1 MNLRADNRW
10 QIWIDRGGTFTDV
23 VARSPD
29 GEVVTTKYLSE
40 DPARP
45 GDAAVGAIRDLTG
58 AGDGALPPLAIRMG
72 STVATNALLER
83 KGEPTLLA
91 ITRGFGDA
99 LTIGYQDRPELF
111 ARKLDRTQPPH
122 AMVAEII
129 ERVGPEG
136 DVLTPLDEAA
146 ARASLQAAR
155 DQGLTSIAI
164 VLMHGYRY
172 PAHERRL
179 ATIAAELGF
188 AQISASHDVSAL
200 IKLIG
205 RGDTTLADAYLS
217 PVLHHY
223 VRQFIGQ
230 LGAGSE
236 GGVDPQF
243 MKSSGGLAA
252 AAAFHGRDAI
262 LSGPAGGIVGMVGSA
277 APLGKTRLIGF
288 DMGGTSTD
296 VSHYAGR
303 LERDNETIVAGT
315 RIRAP
320 MLRIHTVA
328 AGGGSICRWDG
339 ARLSVGPE
347 SAGANPGPAAYGR
360 GGPLTVTDCNVLLG
374 KIQPDH
380 FPKLFGPAGDQ
391 PLDREIVVQ
400 KFAAMAA
407 EVGNITPEGLAE
419 GLLAIAVQQMANAI
433 KRITIARGHDVSQ
446 GYSLV
451 GFGGAAGQHVCLVA
465 DALGVDE
472 ILLHPLA
479 GVLSAYG
486 MGLARPSAIR
496 ERTLALTLDDNCAA
510 ALAAVEAELSAQARA
525 DLSATAQTS
534 RETLLFVRLA
544 DGDNA
549 IELPFAPAAEIAAAF
564 AAAFRQRFGY
574 APHDNLV
581 VDRIRVE
588 LTEAG
593 DAQAALPPPASGA
606 ETTPETVTAWLAG
619 AAHDVPLHQRI
630 NLAPGRRVASPAII
644 IDALS
649 TTVIEPGWTATVE
662 QEGTLRV
669 TRSLRASRKADV
681 PPKGF
686 AQRHKDTNTEQGAD
700 RRYRKADMD
709 LAPEAKTGKA
719 RHAPSFF
726 VSLCLRAKS
735 FLGLTPKD
743 DPPFERITEPDPI
756 RLEIFNSL
764 FMAIAE
770 EMGGALQH
778 SASSINIRERLDF
791 SCAIFDGEGR
801 LVANAPHMPVHL
813 GSMGE
818 SVRTILRQRGPGAD
832 GQPRDG
838 RGLRPGDAYALNA
851 PYDGGTH
858 LPDITVIMP
867 VFVAGQDTPA
877 FFVAARGHHA
887 DLGGIAPG
895 SMPPNS
901 RSIDDEGIIF
911 DNMLLVDDGHF
922 RDAAVAAHLADSP
935 FPARNPALNIADL
948 KAQVAACQRGAS
960 ALADLSAAHGVQ
972 TVAAY
977 MAHGQAQAEAAVRQL
992 LARLDDGQFRY
1003 AMDNGAE
1010 VVVAVT
1016 VDRDARH
1023 VTIDFTGSSATLPDN
1038 FNAPLP
1044 VVRAAVLYVLRT
1056 MLDDP
1061 IPMNEG
1067 CLAPVTLIVPENSML
1082 SPRYPAAVV
1091 AGNVETSQ
1099 VITDALFAAF
1109 GAMAP
1114 AQGTMNN
1121 FTFGNETHQYYE
1133 TIAGGSGA
1141 GPGFDGTSVIQTHMT
1156 NSRMTDPEVMEMR
1169 FPVIVEEFSIR
1180 QGSGG
1185 EGQWRGGDGA
1195 TRRIR
1200 FREPMAANILANRR
1214 AIPPRGLAGGSDA
1227 APGRNWVER
1236 GDGTVEMLG
1245 ATGSADLAAG
1255 DAFVIETPG
1264 GGGYGEPGD
1273 ERG

>member
-1 MNLRADNRW
+1 MTSTPDDRW

-29 GEVVTTKYLSE
+29 GTVVTTKYLSE

-58 AGDGALPPLAIRMG
+58 AGSGELPPLAIRMG

-91 ITRGFGDA
+91 ITAGFGDA

-111 ARKLDRTQPPH
+111 ARRLDRTPPPH
-122 AMVAEII
+122 AMVTEMI
-129 ERVGPEG
+129 ERVGPDG
-136 DVLTPLDEAA
+136 TILTPLDQAA

-155 DQGLTSIAI
+155 DKGLTSIAI

-172 PAHERRL
+172 PAHEQRL
-179 ATIAAELGF
+179 AEIAAELGF
-188 AQISASHDVSAL
+188 RQISTSHDVSAL
-200 IKLIG
+200 IKLVG

-217 PVLHHY
+217 PVLRHY
-223 VRQFIGQ
+223 VDQFVAQ
-230 LGAGSE
+230 LGD
-236 GGVDPQF
+236 GVDPQF
-243 MKSSGGLAA
+243 MKSSGGLASA
-252 AAAFHGRDAI
+252 SAFHGRDAI

-303 LERDNETIVAGT
+303 FERDNETIVAGT

-339 ARLSVGPE
+339 ARLLVGPE

-380 FPKLFGPAGDQ
+380 FPKLFGPNGDQ
-391 PLDREIVVQ
+391 PLDRDIVVE

-407 EVGNITPEGLAE
+407 EVGGITPEALAE

-433 KRITIARGHDVSQ
+433 KRITIARGHDLTQ

-496 ERTLALTLDDNCAA
+496 ERTLGLKLDGDCAA
-510 ALAAVEAELSAQARA
+510 TLADVETLLSQQARA
-525 DLSATAQTS
+525 DLAPDADTT

-544 DGDNA
+544 DSDNA
-549 IELPFAPAAEIAAAF
+549 IELPLAPPAEVAEAF

-574 APHDNLV
+574 APHANLV

-593 DAQAALPPPASGA
+593 DAPAILPAPAAST
-606 ETTPETVTAWLAG
+606 ETAPETVAAWLAS
-619 AAHDVPLHQRI
+619 AVHTVPLHQRSA
-630 NLAPGRRVASPAII
+630 LAPGRTVAGPAII

-649 TTVIEPGWTATVE
+649 TTIVEPGWRAEV
-662 QEGTLRV
+662 QSEGTLLLA
-669 TRSLRASRKADV
+669 RSHAADTH
-681 PPKGF
+681 
-686 AQRHKDTNTEQGAD
+686 AAATD
-700 RRYRKADMD
+700 D
-709 LAPEAKTGKA
+709 LTQ
-719 RHAPSFF
+719 
-726 VSLCLRAKS
+726 
-735 FLGLTPKD
+735 
-743 DPPFERITEPDPI
+743 PDPI

-818 SVRTILRQRGPGAD
+818 SVRTILRQRTND
-832 GQPRDG
+832 D
-838 RGLRPGDAYALNA
+838 RGIRRGDAYALNA

-867 VFVAGQDTPA
+867 VFVEGEQPS

-895 SMPPNS
+895 SMPPDS
-901 RSIDDEGIIF
+901 KSIADEGILF
-911 DNMLLVDDGHF
+911 DNMLIVDDGHF
-922 RDAAVAAHLADSP
+922 RDAAVATHLVDSP
-935 FPARNPALNIADL
+935 WPARNPALNIADL

-960 ALADLSAAHGVQ
+960 ALVDLSAAHGVQ

-977 MAHGQAQAEAAVRQL
+977 MAHGQRQAEAAVRQL
-992 LARLDDGQFRY
+992 IARLDDGKFRY

-1010 VVVAVT
+1010 VAVAVK
-1016 VDRDARH
+1016 VDRAARH

-1067 CLAPVTLIVPENSML
+1067 CLAPVTLIVPGDSML

-1109 GAMAP
+1109 NAMAP

-1121 FTFGNETHQYYE
+1121 FTFGNEAYQYYE

-1156 NSRMTDPEVMEMR
+1156 NSRMTDPEVMETR

-1180 QGSGG
+1180 HGSGG
-1185 EGQWRGGDGA
+1185 AGRWRGGDGA

-1214 AIPPRGLAGGSDA
+1214 KIAPAGLAGGADA
-1227 APGRNWVER
+1227 APGRNRIER
-1236 GDGTVEMLG
+1236 ADGSTERLA
-1245 ATGSADLAAG
+1245 ATGSANLEAG
-1255 DAFVIETPG
+1255 DVFVIETPG
-1264 GGGYGEPGD
+1264 GGGYGKAEGS
-1273 ERG
+1273 

>member
-1 MNLRADNRW
+1 MSRQTDECW
-10 QIWIDRGGTFTDV
+10 HIWIDRGGTFTDV
-23 VARSPD
+23 VARAPD
-29 GEVVTTKYLSE
+29 GAVVTSKYLSE
-40 DPARP
+40 DPARA
-45 GDAAVGAIRDLTG
+45 GDAAVNAIRDLTG
-58 AGDGALPPLAIRMG
+58 AGQGALPPLAIRMG

-111 ARKLDRTQPPH
+111 ARKLDRIAPPH
-122 AMVAEII
+122 AAVAEIT
-129 ERVGPEG
+129 ERVSPDG
-136 DVLTPLDEAA
+136 DLLTPLDETA
-146 ARASLQAAR
+146 ARADLQAAR
-155 DQGLTSIAI
+155 DRGLTSIAI

-172 PAHERRL
+172 PAHEQRL
-179 ATIAAELGF
+179 AEIAREVGF
-188 AQISASHDVSAL
+188 TQISTSHDVSAL

-223 VRQFIGQ
+223 VRQFVAQ
-230 LGAGSE
+230 LGESIE
-236 GGVDPQF
+236 PQF

-252 AAAFHGRDAI
+252 ASAFHGRDAI

-339 ARLSVGPE
+339 ARLLVGPE

-360 GGPLTVTDCNVLLG
+360 GGPLTVTDCNILLG
-374 KIQPDH
+374 KIQPEH
-380 FPKLFGPAGDQ
+380 FPKLFGPNGDQ
-391 PLDREIVVQ
+391 PLDRDVVAE
-400 KFAAMAA
+400 KFTAMAK
-407 EVGNITPEGLAE
+407 EVGLTPEALAE

-433 KRITIARGHDVSQ
+433 KRITIARGHDVTQ
-446 GYSLV
+446 DYSLV

-496 ERTLALTLDDNCAA
+496 ERTLALTLDAHCTTT
-510 ALAAVEAELSAQARA
+510 LAQVQAELSNQARA
-525 DLSATAQTS
+525 DLAPGADTT

-544 DGDNA
+544 DSDNA
-549 IELPFAPAAEIAAAF
+549 IELPLASPAEVAEAF

-574 APHDNLV
+574 APHANLV

-593 DAQAALPPPASGA
+593 DAPVALPPPAATA
-606 ETTPETVTAWLAG
+606 EAEPETVAAWLAG
-619 AAHDVPLHQRI
+619 TAHDVPLHQRSA
-630 NLAPGRRVASPAII
+630 LAPGRTVAGPAII

-649 TTVIEPGWTATVE
+649 TTIVEPGWRATVE
-662 QEGTLRV
+662 QEGTLKLSKIALSPSGERV
-669 TRSLRASRKADV
+669 GRGGSHHRPLAAATSS
-681 PPKGF
+681 GF
-686 AQRHKDTNTEQGAD
+686 AEPSLAAAPLQG
-700 RRYRKADMD
+700 RGSKQ
-709 LAPEAKTGKA
+709 
-719 RHAPSFF
+719 
-726 VSLCLRAKS
+726 
-735 FLGLTPKD
+735 
-743 DPPFERITEPDPI
+743 PDPI

-791 SCAIFDGEGR
+791 SCAIFDGTGR

-818 SVRTILRQRGPGAD
+818 SVRTILRQR
-832 GQPRDG
+832 RTDG
-838 RGLRPGDAYALNA
+838 RGIRRGDAYALNA

-867 VFVAGQDTPA
+867 VFVEGDEPS

-895 SMPPNS
+895 SMPPDS
-901 RSIDDEGIIF
+901 TSIEDEGILF
-911 DNMLLVDDGHF
+911 DNILIVDDGNF
-922 RDAAVAAHLADSP
+922 LDTAVHAHLVDSAW
-935 FPARNPALNIADL
+935 PARNPALNIADL
-948 KAQVAACQRGAS
+948 KAQVAACHRGAG

-992 LARLDDGQFRY
+992 IARLDDGAFRY

-1016 VDRDARH
+1016 VDREARH

-1038 FNAPLP
+1038 FNAPTP

-1067 CLAPVTLIVPENSML
+1067 CLAPVTLIVPPDSML
-1082 SPRYPAAVV
+1082 SPAYPAAVV

-1121 FTFGNETHQYYE
+1121 FTFGNDAYQYYE

-1141 GPGFDGTSVIQTHMT
+1141 GPGFNGASVIQTHMT
-1156 NSRMTDPEVMEMR
+1156 NSRITDPEVMETR

-1180 QGSGG
+1180 KGSGG
-1185 EGQWRGGDGA
+1185 AGQWQGGDGA

-1214 AIPPRGLAGGSDA
+1214 QIAPSGLGGGGDA

-1236 GDGTVEMLG
+1236 ADGTVEMLA
-1245 ATGSADLAAG
+1245 ATGSADLQAG

-1264 GGGYGEPGD
+1264 GGGYGLAGEDDG
-1273 ERG
+1273 

>member
-1 MNLRADNRW
+1 MALPPPTDDRW

-23 VARSPD
+23 VAQSPD
-29 GEVVTTKYLSE
+29 GAVVTTKYLSE

-45 GDAAVGAIRDLTG
+45 GDAAVNAIRDLTG
-58 AGDGALPPLAIRMG
+58 AGDGALPPLSIRMG

-99 LTIGYQDRPELF
+99 LTIGYQDRPDLF
-111 ARKLDRTQPPH
+111 ARRLDRTAPPH
-122 AMVAEII
+122 AAVAEIF
-129 ERVGPEG
+129 ERVGPDG
-136 DVLTPLDEAA
+136 DVLTPLDEDA
-146 ARASLQAAR
+146 ARAALQAAR
-155 DQGLTSIAI
+155 RNGLTSIAI

-172 PAHERRL
+172 PAHEARL
-179 ATIAAELGF
+179 ATIAREAGF
-188 AQISASHDVSAL
+188 TQISTSHDVSAL

-223 VRQFIGQ
+223 VRQFVAQ
-230 LGAGSE
+230 LGDGIE
-236 GGVDPQF
+236 PQF

-252 AAAFHGRDAI
+252 ANAFHGRDAI

-277 APLGKTRLIGF
+277 APLGKDRLIGF

-339 ARLSVGPE
+339 ARLLVGPE
-347 SAGANPGPAAYGR
+347 SAGANPGPAAYGH
-360 GGPLTVTDCNVLLG
+360 GGPLTVTDCNILLG

-380 FPKLFGPAGDQ
+380 FPKLFGPNGDQ
-391 PLDREIVVQ
+391 PLDRAIVVK
-400 KFAAMAA
+400 KFAEMAA
-407 EVGNITPEGLAE
+407 EVGNITPEALAE

-433 KRITIARGHDVSQ
+433 KRITIARGHDVTQ

-465 DALGVDE
+465 NALGVDE

-486 MGLARPSAIR
+486 MGLAKPSAIR
-496 ERTLALTLDDNCAA
+496 ERTLSLKLDADCAA
-510 ALAAVEAELSAQARA
+510 TLATVEAELSEQARGE
-525 DLSATAQTS
+525 LSADARTS

-544 DGDNA
+544 DSDNA
-549 IELPFAPAAEIAAAF
+549 IELPLAAPAEVAEAF
-564 AAAFRQRFGY
+564 ADAFRQRFGY
-574 APHDNLV
+574 APHANLV

-593 DAQAALPPPASGA
+593 DASATLPAPAPSA
-606 ETTPETVTAWLAG
+606 ETAPETMTAWLAG
-619 AAHDVPLHQRI
+619 AAHDVPLHQRSA
-630 NLAPGRRVASPAII
+630 LAPGRTLTGPAII

-649 TTVIEPGWTATVE
+649 TTIVEPGWNATVE
-662 QEGTLRV
+662 QEGTLKLSKSPSPSGEGLGWGHRDS
-669 TRSLRASRKADV
+669 TR
-681 PPKGF
+681 P
-686 AQRHKDTNTEQGAD
+686 
-700 RRYRKADMD
+700 
-709 LAPEAKTGKA
+709 LAPPAATKPA
-719 RHAPSFF
+719 SWQISLPSPEG
-726 VSLCLRAKS
+726 VGEPKS
-735 FLGLTPKD
+735 
-743 DPPFERITEPDPI
+743 PDPI

-791 SCAIFDGEGR
+791 SCALFDGTGR

-818 SVRTILRQRGPGAD
+818 SVRTILRQRGPGPD
-832 GQPRDG
+832 GAPRDG
-838 RGLRPGDAYALNA
+838 RGLRRGDAYALNA

-867 VFVAGQDTPA
+867 VFVEAADVPS

-895 SMPPNS
+895 SMPPDS
-901 RSIDDEGIIF
+901 RSIDDEGILF
-911 DNMLLVDDGHF
+911 DNMLIVDDGNF
-922 RDAAVAAHLADSP
+922 RDAAVAAHLLDSVW
-935 FPARNPALNIADL
+935 PARNPALNIADL

-960 ALADLSAAHGVQ
+960 ALADLSAAHGAA
-972 TVAAY
+972 TVATY
-977 MAHGQAQAEAAVRQL
+977 MAHGQRQAEAAVRQL
-992 LARLDDGQFRY
+992 IARLDDGAFRY

-1016 VDRDARH
+1016 IDREARH
-1023 VTIDFTGSSATLPDN
+1023 VTIDFTGSSSTLPDN
-1038 FNAPLP
+1038 FNAPTP

-1067 CLAPVTLIVPENSML
+1067 CLAPVTLIIPENSML
-1082 SPRYPAAVV
+1082 SPAYPAAVV

-1121 FTFGNETHQYYE
+1121 LTFGNDAYQYYE

-1156 NSRMTDPEVMEMR
+1156 NSRMTDPEVMEGR
-1169 FPVIVEEFSIR
+1169 FPVIVEQFAIR
-1180 QGSGG
+1180 RGSGG
-1185 EGQWRGGDGA
+1185 AGQWHGGDGA

-1200 FREPMAANILANRR
+1200 FRAPMSANILANRR
-1214 AIPPRGLAGGSDA
+1214 QVAPRGLAGGGDA

-1236 GDGTVEMLG
+1236 ADGSTETLG
-1245 ATGSADLAAG
+1245 ATGSADLLAG
-1255 DAFVIETPG
+1255 DIFVVETPG
-1264 GGGYGEPGD
+1264 GGGYGKVGES
-1273 ERG
+1273 

>member
-1 MNLRADNRW
+1 MALQTDDRW

-29 GEVVTTKYLSE
+29 GVVVTTKYLSE

-111 ARKLDRTQPPH
+111 ARRLDRIAPPH
-122 AMVAEII
+122 AAVAEIA
-129 ERVGPEG
+129 ERVGPDG
-136 DVLTPLDEAA
+136 DILTPLDEDA
-146 ARASLQAAR
+146 ARAALQSAR
-155 DQGLTSIAI
+155 DRGLTSIAI

-172 PAHERRL
+172 PAHEQRL
-179 ATIAAELGF
+179 AAIAAELGF
-188 AQISASHDVSAL
+188 TQISTSHDVSAL

-223 VRQFIGQ
+223 VRQFVAQ
-230 LGAGSE
+230 LGE
-236 GGVDPQF
+236 GVDPQF
-243 MKSSGGLAA
+243 MKSSGGLAS

-380 FPKLFGPAGDQ
+380 FPKLFGPRGDQ
-391 PLDREIVVQ
+391 PLDRDVVAQ

-407 EVGNITPEGLAE
+407 EVGNITPAALAE
-419 GLLAIAVQQMANAI
+419 GLLSIAVQQMANAI
-433 KRITIARGHDVSQ
+433 KRITIARGHDVSR

-496 ERTLALTLDDNCAA
+496 ERTLALKLDENCSAT
-510 ALAAVEAELSAQARA
+510 LAAVEAELSAQARA
-525 DLSATAQTS
+525 DLSPAADTS

-544 DGDNA
+544 DSDNA
-549 IELPFAPAAEIAAAF
+549 IELPLAPPADVATAF

-593 DAQAALPPPASGA
+593 EARATLPPPAPGA
-606 ETTPETVTAWLAG
+606 ETAPETVTAWLAG
-619 AAHDVPLHQRI
+619 AQHAVPLHQRP
-630 NLAPGRRVASPAII
+630 NLAPGRHIAGPAII
-644 IDALS
+644 VDALA

-662 QEGTLRV
+662 HEGTLRLTSV
-669 TRSLRASRKADV
+669 PRRKPGPSASESRASERLSPGNTYSAD
-681 PPKGF
+681 
-686 AQRHKDTNTEQGAD
+686 Q
-700 RRYRKADMD
+700 
-709 LAPEAKTGKA
+709 
-719 RHAPSFF
+719 
-726 VSLCLRAKS
+726 
-735 FLGLTPKD
+735 
-743 DPPFERITEPDPI
+743 PDPI

-791 SCAIFDGEGR
+791 SCAIFDGDGR

-818 SVRTILRQRGPGAD
+818 SVRTILRQRGSGAD
-832 GQPRDG
+832 GLPRDG
-838 RGLRPGDAYALNA
+838 RGLRRGDAYALNA

-867 VFVAGQDTPA
+867 VFVADQPAPA

-901 RSIDDEGIIF
+901 RSIEDEGIIF
-911 DNMLLVDDGHF
+911 DNILLVDDGHF
-922 RDAAVAAHLADSP
+922 RDAAIAAHLAGSP

-977 MAHGQAQAEAAVRQL
+977 MAHGQNQAEAAVRQL
-992 LARLDDGQFRY
+992 LARLDDGEFRY

-1016 VDRDARH
+1016 VDRTARH

-1067 CLAPVTLIVPENSML
+1067 CLAPVTLIVPANSML
-1082 SPRYPAAVV
+1082 SPSYPAAVV

-1121 FTFGNETHQYYE
+1121 FTFGNATHQYYE

-1141 GPGFDGTSVIQTHMT
+1141 GPGFHGTSVIQTHMT
-1156 NSRMTDPEVMEMR
+1156 NSRMTDPEVMEAR

-1180 QGSGG
+1180 KGSGG
-1185 EGQWRGGDGA
+1185 AGRWHGGDGA
-1195 TRRIR
+1195 TRRTR

-1214 AIPPRGLAGGSDA
+1214 AIPPRGLAGGEDA
-1227 APGRNWVER
+1227 APGCNWVER
-1236 GDGTVEMLG
+1236 RDGSVEMLG
-1245 ATGSADLAAG
+1245 ATGSADLEAG

-1264 GGGYGEPGD
+1264 GGGYGEAGED
-1273 ERG
+1273 E

>member
-1 MNLRADNRW
+1 MTQELMTQDRW
-10 QIWIDRGGTFTDV
+10 QFWIDRGGTFTDV
-23 VARSPD
+23 IARAPD
-29 GEVVTTKYLSE
+29 GRLVVKKLLSE
-40 DPARP
+40 NPTAYR
-45 GDAAVGAIRDLTG
+45 DAAVAGVREALGLKPDEPVPADKIGAVK
-58 AGDGALPPLAIRMG
+58 MG
-72 STVATNALLER
+72 TTVATNALLER

-91 ITRGFGDA
+91 ITKGFGDA
-99 LTIGYQDRPELF
+99 LTIGYQDRPDLF
-111 ARKLDRTQPPH
+111 ARKLVRIPPPH
-122 AMVAEII
+122 AEVAEIA
-129 ERVGPEG
+129 ERVGPDG
-136 DVLTPLDEAA
+136 AILTPLDEDA

-155 DQGLTSIAI
+155 DRGLASIAI

-179 ATIAAELGF
+179 TEIARETGF
-188 AQISASHDVSAL
+188 TQISTSHDVSAL
-200 IKLIG
+200 IKLVG

-217 PVLHHY
+217 PVLRHY
-223 VRQFIGQ
+223 VDQFCGA
-230 LGAGSE
+230 LGD
-236 GGVDPQF
+236 GVAPQF
-243 MKSSGGLAA
+243 MKSSGGLAN

-277 APLGKTRLIGF
+277 APLGKARLIGF

-303 LERDNETIVAGT
+303 LERDNESIVAGT

-339 ARLSVGPE
+339 ARLLVGPE

-360 GGPLTVTDCNVLLG
+360 GGPITVTDCNVLLG

-380 FPKLFGPAGDQ
+380 FPKLFGPDGDQ
-391 PLDREIVVQ
+391 PLDRQVVAQ
-400 KFAAMAA
+400 KFAAVAA
-407 EVGNITPEGLAE
+407 EVGLPPETLAE
-419 GLLAIAVQQMANAI
+419 GLLSIAVQQMANAI
-433 KRITIARGHDVSQ
+433 KRITIARGHDVTV
-446 GYSLV
+446 GYSLI

-496 ERTLALTLDDNCAA
+496 ERSLGLKLDDDCAA
-510 ALAAVEAELSAQARA
+510 ALAEVEAQLADQART
-525 DLSATAQTS
+525 DLAPEAQTTS
-534 RETLLFVRLA
+534 ETLLFVRLA
-544 DGDNA
+544 DSDNA
-549 IELPFAPAAEIAAAF
+549 IELPLAPPAEVATAF

-574 APHDNLV
+574 APHNQLV

-593 DAQAALPPPASGA
+593 ETRGPLPAPAATT
-606 ETTPETVTAWLAG
+606 ETAPDIVTAWLAG
-619 AAHDVPLHQRI
+619 GRHDVPLHQRAA
-630 NLAPGRRVASPAII
+630 LAPGRIVAGPAII
-644 IDALS
+644 VDALA
-649 TTVIEPGWTATVE
+649 TTVVEPGWRAEVLA
-662 QEGTLRV
+662 EGTLAL
-669 TRSLRASRKADV
+669 TRTGTATNPIATID
-681 PPKGF
+681 
-686 AQRHKDTNTEQGAD
+686 DTA
-700 RRYRKADMD
+700 A
-709 LAPEAKTGKA
+709 
-719 RHAPSFF
+719 
-726 VSLCLRAKS
+726 
-735 FLGLTPKD
+735 
-743 DPPFERITEPDPI
+743 PDPI

-791 SCAIFDGEGR
+791 SCALFDGAGR

-818 SVRTILRQRGPGAD
+818 SVRTILRQRGPRPD
-832 GQPRDG
+832 GVPRDG

-867 VFVAGQDTPA
+867 VFVANDDENGQATPA

-895 SMPPNS
+895 SMPPDS
-901 RSIDDEGIIF
+901 RSILDEGILF
-911 DNMLLVDDGHF
+911 DNVLIVDEGNFLD
-922 RDAAVAAHLADSP
+922 DAVHAHLTADAW
-935 FPARNPALNIADL
+935 PARNPALNIADL

-960 ALADLSAAHGVQ
+960 ALADLSATHGVA

-992 LARLDDGQFRY
+992 IARLDDGHFAY

-1010 VVVAVT
+1010 VVVAVK
-1016 VDRDARH
+1016 VDREARH

-1038 FNAPLP
+1038 FNAPMP

-1067 CLAPVTLIVPENSML
+1067 CLAPVTLIVPADSML
-1082 SPRYPAAVV
+1082 SPSYPAAVV

-1141 GPGFDGTSVIQTHMT
+1141 GPGFNGTDVIQTHMT

-1169 FPVIVEEFSIR
+1169 FPVIVEAFAIR
-1180 QGSGG
+1180 AGSGG
-1185 EGQWRGGDGA
+1185 EGQWTGGNGA

-1200 FREPMAANILANRR
+1200 FREPMSANILANRR
-1214 AIPPRGLAGGSDA
+1214 KIAPAGLAGGGDA
-1227 APGRNWVER
+1227 AAGRNWVER
-1236 GDGTVEMLG
+1236 ADGTVEMLA

-1255 DAFVIETPG
+1255 DVFAIETPG
-1264 GGGYGEPGD
+1264 GGGYGSAEGT
-1273 ERG
+1273 

>member
-1 MNLRADNRW
+1 MAPPTDNRW
-10 QIWIDRGGTFTDV
+10 HIWIDRGGTFTDV
-23 VARSPD
+23 VARAPD
-29 GEVVTTKYLSE
+29 GSVVTAKYLSE

-91 ITRGFGDA
+91 ITQGFGDA

-111 ARKLDRTQPPH
+111 ARRLERIPPPH
-122 AMVAEII
+122 AAVAEIA
-129 ERVGPEG
+129 ERIAPDGE
-136 DVLTPLDEAA
+136 VLTPLDEAQARAALAA
-146 ARASLQAAR
+146 ARAR
-155 DQGLTSIAI
+155 GLSSIAI
-164 VLMHGYRY
+164 ILMHGYAH
-172 PAHERRL
+172 PAHEKRL
-179 ATIAAELGF
+179 AAIARELGF

-200 IKLIG
+200 IKLVG

-223 VRQFIGQ
+223 VRQFVAQ
-230 LGAGSE
+230 LGEDAQ
-236 GGVDPQF
+236 PQF
-243 MKSSGGLAA
+243 MKSSGGLASA
-252 AAAFHGRDAI
+252 GAFHGRDAI

-277 APLGKTRLIGF
+277 APLGRTRLIGF

-303 LERDNETIVAGT
+303 LERDNESVVAGT

-339 ARLSVGPE
+339 ARLLVGPE

-380 FPKLFGPAGDQ
+380 FPRLFGPAGDQ
-391 PLDREIVVQ
+391 PLDRAIVVQ

-407 EVGNITPEGLAE
+407 EVGGITPEALAE
-419 GLLAIAVQQMANAI
+419 GLIAIAVQQMANAI
-433 KRITIARGHDVSQ
+433 KRITIARGHDVTQ
-446 GYSLV
+446 GYSLA

-465 DALGVDE
+465 DALGIEE

-496 ERTLALTLDDNCAA
+496 ERTLALPLDEDCAA
-510 ALAAVEAELSAQARA
+510 TLAAAEADLADQARA
-525 DLSATAQTS
+525 DLAPEAETT

-544 DGDNA
+544 DSDNA
-549 IELPFAPAAEIAAAF
+549 IELPLAPPAEVRQAF

-574 APHDNLV
+574 APHADLV

-593 DAQAALPPPASGA
+593 DAPVSLPPPAPAA
-606 ETTPETVTAWLAG
+606 EAEPETVTAWLAG
-619 AAHDVPLHQRI
+619 APRAVPLHQRA
-630 NLAPGRRVASPAII
+630 NLAPGRSIAGPAII
-644 IDALS
+644 VDALS

-662 QEGTLRV
+662 REGTLRLSKIAKILPV
-669 TRSLRASRKADV
+669 AQRWGGGSPAGTDGGAGRAALASLATPPPSSGRSPSPSLRDGEDQETA
-681 PPKGF
+681 
-686 AQRHKDTNTEQGAD
+686 
-700 RRYRKADMD
+700 
-709 LAPEAKTGKA
+709 
-719 RHAPSFF
+719 
-726 VSLCLRAKS
+726 
-735 FLGLTPKD
+735 
-743 DPPFERITEPDPI
+743 PDPI

-791 SCAIFDGEGR
+791 SCAIFDGAGS

-818 SVRTILRQRGPGAD
+818 SVRTILRQRTS
-832 GQPRDG
+832 DG
-838 RGLRPGDAYALNA
+838 RGIRKGDAYALNA

-867 VFVAGQDTPA
+867 VFVEDQGAPA

-895 SMPPNS
+895 SMPPDS
-901 RSIDDEGIIF
+901 TSIADEGILF
-911 DNMLLVDDGHF
+911 DNMLIVDDGHF
-922 RDAAVAAHLADSP
+922 RDAEVRAHLAAGP

-960 ALADLSAAHGVQ
+960 ALADLSAAHGAA
-972 TVAAY
+972 TAAAY

-992 LARLDDGQFRY
+992 IARLTDGRFRY

-1010 VVVAVT
+1010 VAVAVK
-1016 VDRDARH
+1016 VDREARH
-1023 VTIDFTGSSATLPDN
+1023 VTIDFTGSSPTLPDN

-1067 CLAPVTLIVPENSML
+1067 CLAPVTLIVPEDSML

-1109 GAMAP
+1109 GAIAP

-1121 FTFGNETHQYYE
+1121 FTFGNAACQYYE

-1141 GPGFDGTSVIQTHMT
+1141 GPGFDGASVIQTHMT
-1156 NSRMTDPEVMEMR
+1156 NSRMTDPEVMETR
-1169 FPVIVEEFSIR
+1169 FPVIVEEFAIR
-1180 QGSGG
+1180 KGSGG
-1185 EGQWRGGDGA
+1185 AGRWRGGDGA

-1214 AIPPRGLAGGSDA
+1214 KIAPRGLAGGEDA
-1227 APGRNWVER
+1227 APGRNWIER
-1236 GDGTVEMLG
+1236 ADGRIEMLA
-1245 ATGSADLAAG
+1245 ATGSANLDAG

-1264 GGGYGEPGD
+1264 GGGYGKAEG
-1273 ERG
+1273 EQE

>member
-1 MNLRADNRW
+1 MSAHNDTRW

-23 VARSPD
+23 VARSPE
-29 GEVVTTKYLSE
+29 GHVVTTKYLSE

-45 GDAAVGAIRDLTG
+45 GDAAVNAIRDLTG
-58 AGDGALPPLAIRMG
+58 AGAGALPPLAIRMG

-111 ARKLDRTQPPH
+111 ARKLDRTPPPH
-122 AMVAEII
+122 AAVAEIA

-136 DVLTPLDEAA
+136 ELLTPLDEAP
-146 ARASLQAAR
+146 ARAALQAAR
-155 DQGLTSIAI
+155 DRGLTSIAI

-172 PAHERRL
+172 PEHERRL
-179 ATIAAELGF
+179 AAIAAELGF
-188 AQISASHDVSAL
+188 TQISTSHDVSAL
-200 IKLIG
+200 IKLVG

-217 PVLHHY
+217 PVLRHY
-223 VRQFIGQ
+223 VDQFVAQ
-230 LGAGSE
+230 LGDGI
-236 GGVDPQF
+236 DPQF
-243 MKSSGGLAA
+243 MKSSGGLASA
-252 AAAFHGRDAI
+252 SAFHGRDAI

-303 LERDNETIVAGT
+303 LERDNEGVVAGT

-339 ARLSVGPE
+339 TRLLVGPE

-374 KIQPDH
+374 KIQMGH
-380 FPKLFGPAGDQ
+380 FPKLFGPNGDQ
-391 PLDREIVVQ
+391 RLDREVVVR
-400 KFAAMAA
+400 KFATMAA
-407 EVGNITPEGLAE
+407 EVGISPKALAE

-433 KRITIARGHDVSQ
+433 KRITIARGHDLTQ

-465 DALGVDE
+465 DALGIDE

-486 MGLARPSAIR
+486 MGLAKPSSIR
-496 ERTLALTLDDNCAA
+496 ERTLALKLDAHCAGTLAA
-510 ALAAVEAELSAQARA
+510 AEAELSEQART
-525 DLSATAQTS
+525 DLAPGVGTT

-544 DGDNA
+544 DSDNA
-549 IELPFAPAAEIAAAF
+549 IELPLAPPAEVATAF

-574 APHDNLV
+574 APHANLV

-588 LTEAG
+588 LTETSEAT
-593 DAQAALPPPASGA
+593 ASLPPPAA
-606 ETTPETVTAWLAG
+606 TEEAPPETVTAWLAG
-619 AAHDVPLHQRI
+619 AAHDIPLHQRRA
-630 NLAPGRRVASPAII
+630 LAPGRSIAGPAIV
-644 IDALS
+644 IDTLA
-649 TTVIEPGWTATVE
+649 TTVVEPGWTAEV
-662 QEGTLRV
+662 QHEGTLLLAR
-669 TRSLRASRKADV
+669 TRAAATHATAS
-681 PPKGF
+681 
-686 AQRHKDTNTEQGAD
+686 E
-700 RRYRKADMD
+700 D
-709 LAPEAKTGKA
+709 LA
-719 RHAPSFF
+719 APN
-726 VSLCLRAKS
+726 
-735 FLGLTPKD
+735 
-743 DPPFERITEPDPI
+743 PI

-770 EMGGALQH
+770 EMGGALRH

-791 SCAIFDGEGR
+791 SCALFDGTGS

-818 SVRTILRQRGPGAD
+818 SVRTILRQRT
-832 GQPRDG
+832 RDG
-838 RGLRPGDAYALNA
+838 RGIKRGDAYALNA

-867 VFVAGQDTPA
+867 VFVEGNTPS

-895 SMPPNS
+895 SMPPDS
-901 RSIDDEGIIF
+901 KSIADEGILF
-911 DNMLLVDDGHF
+911 DNVLIVDNGNF
-922 RDAAVAAHLADSP
+922 LDANVHAHLTSSEW
-935 FPARNPALNIADL
+935 PARNPALNIADL

-960 ALADLSAAHGVQ
+960 ALADLSATHGVQ

-977 MAHGQAQAEAAVRQL
+977 MAHGQRQAEAAVRQL
-992 LARLDDGQFRY
+992 IARLDDGQFRY

-1010 VVVAVT
+1010 VAVAVQ
-1016 VDRDARH
+1016 VDRKARH

-1038 FNAPLP
+1038 FNAPAP

-1067 CLAPVTLIVPENSML
+1067 CLAPVTLIIPEDSML

-1109 GAMAP
+1109 CAMAP
-1114 AQGTMNN
+1114 SQGTMNN
-1121 FTFGNETHQYYE
+1121 FTFGNTAHQYYE

-1141 GPGFDGTSVIQTHMT
+1141 GPGFDGTGVIQTHMT

-1169 FPVIVEEFSIR
+1169 FPVIVEDFSIR
-1180 QGSGG
+1180 KGSGG
-1185 EGQWRGGDGA
+1185 GGRWHGGDGA

-1214 AIPPRGLAGGSDA
+1214 KIAPAGLAGGNDA
-1227 APGRNWVER
+1227 APGCNWVER
-1236 GDGTVEMLG
+1236 ADGSIEMLG

-1264 GGGYGEPGD
+1264 GGGYGKTQGNNN
-1273 ERG
+1273 

>member
-1 MNLRADNRW
+1 MTRQADDRW
-10 QIWIDRGGTFTDV
+10 HIWIDRGGTFTDV
-23 VARSPD
+23 VARVPD
-29 GEVVTTKYLSE
+29 GAVVTAKYLSE

-45 GDAAVGAIRDLTG
+45 GDAAASAIRDLTG
-58 AGDGALPPLAIRMG
+58 AGAGALPPLAIRMG

-99 LTIGYQDRPELF
+99 LTIGYQDRPDLF
-111 ARKLDRTQPPH
+111 ARRLDRVAPPH
-122 AMVAEII
+122 AAVAEIA
-129 ERVGPEG
+129 ERVGPDG
-136 DVLTPLDEAA
+136 DVLLPLDEGA
-146 ARASLQAAR
+146 ARAALQSAR
-155 DQGLTSIAI
+155 RRGLSSIAI

-179 ATIAAELGF
+179 AVLARETGF
-188 AQISASHDVSAL
+188 TQISTSHDVSAL

-223 VRQFIGQ
+223 VRQFTAQ
-230 LGAGSE
+230 LGEDA
-236 GGVDPQF
+236 DPQF
-243 MKSSGGLAA
+243 MKSSGGLASA
-252 AAAFHGRDAI
+252 GAFHGRDAI

-277 APLGKTRLIGF
+277 APLGLTRLIGF

-339 ARLSVGPE
+339 ARLTVGPE
-347 SAGANPGPAAYGR
+347 SAGANPGPAAYGN

-374 KIQPDH
+374 KIQPGH
-380 FPKLFGPAGDQ
+380 FPRLFGPNGDQ
-391 PLDREIVVQ
+391 PLDRDVVAQ

-407 EVGNITPEGLAE
+407 AVGGLSPEALAE
-419 GLLAIAVQQMANAI
+419 GLLSIAVQQMANAI
-433 KRITIARGHDVSQ
+433 KRITIARGHDLTQ
-446 GYSLV
+446 DYSLV

-465 DALGVDE
+465 DALGIDE

-486 MGLARPSAIR
+486 MGLARASAIR
-496 ERTLALTLDDNCAA
+496 ERTLALTLDENCAA
-510 ALAAVEAELSAQARA
+510 TLAAAEAELSDQARA
-525 DLSATAQTS
+525 DLAPDAETAH
-534 RETLLFVRLA
+534 ETLLFVRLA
-544 DGDNA
+544 DSDNA
-549 IELPFAPAAEIAAAF
+549 IELPLAAPAEVREAF

-574 APHDNLV
+574 APHADLV

-593 DAQAALPPPASGA
+593 GAAPTLPPPAPTA
-606 ETTPETVTAWLAG
+606 ETAPEIVTAWLAG
-619 AAHDVPLHQRI
+619 AARDVPLHQRGA
-630 NLAPGRRVASPAII
+630 LAPGRTITGPAII
-644 IDALS
+644 IDPLS
-649 TTVIEPGWTATVE
+649 TTVVEPGWTATVE
-662 QEGTLRV
+662 QEGTLRLQKSPSSSEEGGV
-669 TRSLRASRKADV
+669 GSVGPPDRPEQSGGLFTRHRVVARDSAQDGSHHPAATRPGSAEPSLAT
-681 PPKGF
+681 PPLK
-686 AQRHKDTNTEQGAD
+686 
-700 RRYRKADMD
+700 RRG
-709 LAPEAKTGKA
+709 EE
-719 RHAPSFF
+719 SQ
-726 VSLCLRAKS
+726 
-735 FLGLTPKD
+735 
-743 DPPFERITEPDPI
+743 PDPI

-818 SVRTILRQRGPGAD
+818 SVRTVLRQRSSDA
-832 GQPRDG
+832 
-838 RGLRPGDAYALNA
+838 RGIRRGDAYALNA

-867 VFVAGQDTPA
+867 VFVAKEGDGRDVPA

-895 SMPPNS
+895 SMPPDS
-901 RSIDDEGIIF
+901 KSIDEEGILF
-911 DNMLLVDDGHF
+911 DNRLIVDDGNF
-922 RDAAVAAHLADSP
+922 LDAAVHAHLTAGDW
-935 FPARNPALNIADL
+935 PARNPALNIADL
-948 KAQVAACQRGAS
+948 KAQVAACQRGAG
-960 ALADLSAAHGVQ
+960 ALADLSATHGVA

-977 MAHGQAQAEAAVRQL
+977 MAHGQHQAEAAVRQL
-992 LARLDDGQFRY
+992 IARLSDGSFRY
-1003 AMDNGAE
+1003 AMDNGAA
-1010 VVVAVT
+1010 VAVAIR
-1016 VDRDARH
+1016 VDREARH
-1023 VTIDFTGSSATLPDN
+1023 VTIDFTGSSPTLPDN

-1044 VVRAAVLYVLRT
+1044 VVRAAVLYFLRT

-1067 CLAPVTLIVPENSML
+1067 CLAPVTLIVPDDSML

-1121 FTFGNETHQYYE
+1121 FTFGNDACQYYE

-1156 NSRMTDPEVMEMR
+1156 NSRMTDPEVMETR

-1180 QGSGG
+1180 KGSGG
-1185 EGQWRGGDGA
+1185 AGEWRGGDGA
-1195 TRRIR
+1195 IRRIR
-1200 FREPMAANILANRR
+1200 FREAMTANILANRR
-1214 AIPPRGLAGGSDA
+1214 KIPPAGLAGGRDA
-1227 APGRNWVER
+1227 APGRNWIERADGSVE
-1236 GDGTVEMLG
+1236 TLG
-1245 ATGSADLAAG
+1245 ATGSANLDAG

-1264 GGGYGEPGD
+1264 GGGYGKVGG
-1273 ERG
+1273 ERE

>member
-1 MNLRADNRW
+1 MNPPADPHW
-10 QIWIDRGGTFTDV
+10 HIWIDRGGTFTDV

-29 GEVVTTKYLSE
+29 GAVVTTKYLSE

-58 AGDGALPPLAIRMG
+58 AGAGALPPLAIRMG

-99 LTIGYQDRPELF
+99 LTIGYQDRPDLF
-111 ARKLDRTQPPH
+111 ARRLDRTPPPH
-122 AMVAEII
+122 AAVAEIA
-129 ERVGPEG
+129 ERVGPDG
-136 DVLTPLDEAA
+136 DVLIPLDEDA
-146 ARASLQAAR
+146 ARAALTSAR
-155 DQGLTSIAI
+155 GQGLTSIAI
-164 VLMHGYRY
+164 VLMHGYRF
-172 PAHERRL
+172 PDHERRL
-179 ATIAAELGF
+179 AEIAAELGF
-188 AQISASHDVSAL
+188 TQISTSHDVSAL

-223 VRQFIGQ
+223 VRQFVGQ
-230 LGAGSE
+230 LGE
-236 GGVDPQF
+236 GAAPQF
-243 MKSSGGLAA
+243 MKSSGGLAS

-360 GGPLTVTDCNVLLG
+360 AGPLTVTDCNVLLG

-380 FPKLFGPAGDQ
+380 FPKLFGPNGDQ
-391 PLDREIVVQ
+391 PLDGAAVER

-407 EVGNITPEGLAE
+407 EVGNITPQALAE
-419 GLLAIAVQQMANAI
+419 GLLSIAVQQMANAI

-446 GYSLV
+446 DYSLV

-496 ERTLALTLDDNCAA
+496 ERTLALKLDDGCAA
-510 ALAAVEAELSAQARA
+510 ALAAVEAELAAQARA
-525 DLSATAQTS
+525 ELADGADVT

-544 DGDNA
+544 DSDNA
-549 IELPFAPAAEIAAAF
+549 IELPLAPPAEVRAAF

-574 APHDNLV
+574 APHNNLV

-588 LTEAG
+588 LTEAS
-593 DAQAALPPPASGA
+593 DAQATLPTLAA
-606 ETTPETVTAWLAG
+606 TTETAHETVTAWLAV
-619 AAHDVPLHQRI
+619 AQHNVPLHQRI
-630 NLAPGRRVASPAII
+630 NLAPGRSVAGPAII

-649 TTVIEPGWTATVE
+649 TTVVEPGWTAIVE
-662 QEGTLRV
+662 HEGTLRLSK
-669 TRSLRASRKADV
+669 TPTILPIALRWGGGSPA
-681 PPKGF
+681 
-686 AQRHKDTNTEQGAD
+686 GAD
-700 RRYRKADMD
+700 GGA
-709 LAPEAKTGKA
+709 ASEASAA
-719 RHAPSFF
+719 RSTPPPSFGR
-726 VSLCLRAKS
+726 SPSPSQGDGA
-735 FLGLTPKD
+735 
-743 DPPFERITEPDPI
+743 DPSAPDPI

-791 SCAIFDGEGR
+791 SCAIFDGDGR

-818 SVRTILRQRGPGAD
+818 SVRTILRQRGPGPD

-867 VFVAGQDTPA
+867 VFVAGQAAPA

-901 RSIDDEGIIF
+901 RSIEDEGIIF
-911 DNMLLVDDGHF
+911 DNILLVDDGHF
-922 RDAAVAAHLADSP
+922 RDAAIAAHLVDSS

-1016 VDRDARH
+1016 VDRAARH

-1067 CLAPVTLIVPENSML
+1067 CLAPVTLIVPEGSML
-1082 SPRYPAAVV
+1082 SPSYPAAVV

-1121 FTFGNETHQYYE
+1121 FTFGNAEHQYYE

-1180 QGSGG
+1180 KGSGG
-1185 EGQWRGGDGA
+1185 AGRWTGGDGA

-1200 FREPMAANILANRR
+1200 FREPMAANILAGRR
-1214 AIPPRGLAGGSDA
+1214 AIPPRGLAGGDDA

-1236 GDGTVEMLG
+1236 GDGSVEILA

-1264 GGGYGEPGD
+1264 GGGYGKTGES
-1273 ERG
+1273 

>member
-1 MNLRADNRW
+1 MPPTTASPSSSAGPTVTSPADAGVETGPCW

-29 GEVVTTKYLSE
+29 GAVVTTKYLSE

-58 AGDGALPPLAIRMG
+58 AGTGALPPLAIRMG

-91 ITRGFGDA
+91 ITHGFGDA
-99 LTIGYQDRPELF
+99 LTIGYQDRPDLF
-111 ARKLDRTQPPH
+111 ARKLDRIPPPH
-122 AMVAEII
+122 AAVAEIA
-129 ERVGPEG
+129 ERVGPDGE
-136 DVLTPLDEAA
+136 VLTPLDEDA
-146 ARASLQAAR
+146 ARTVLQAAR
-155 DQGLTSIAI
+155 NDGLASIAI

-179 ATIAAELGF
+179 AAIARETGF
-188 AQISASHDVSAL
+188 TQVSTSHDVSAL

-217 PVLHHY
+217 PVLRHY
-223 VRQFIGQ
+223 VDQFCGALGEGIG
-230 LGAGSE
+230 
-236 GGVDPQF
+236 PQF
-243 MKSSGGLAA
+243 MKSSGGLAS

-277 APLGKTRLIGF
+277 APLGKDRLIGF

-339 ARLSVGPE
+339 ARLLVGPE

-380 FPKLFGPAGDQ
+380 FPKLFGPNGDQ
-391 PLDREIVVQ
+391 PLDRDVVVR

-407 EVGNITPEGLAE
+407 EVGGITPEALAE

-433 KRITIARGHDVSQ
+433 KRITIARGHDVTQ

-451 GFGGAAGQHVCLVA
+451 GFGGAAGQHVCLVG
-465 DALGVDE
+465 DALGTDE

-496 ERTLALTLDDNCAA
+496 ERTLALKLGDDCTATLAA
-510 ALAAVEAELSAQARA
+510 AETELGEQARA
-525 DLSATAQTS
+525 DLAEGAETS

-544 DGDNA
+544 DSDNA
-549 IELPFAPAAEIAAAF
+549 IELPLAPPAEVAAAF

-574 APHDNLV
+574 APHANLV

-588 LTEAG
+588 LTETG
-593 DAQAALPPPASGA
+593 DAPATIAPPAASA
-606 ETTPETVTAWLAG
+606 EAAPETVTAWLAG
-619 AAHDVPLHQRI
+619 AEHRVPLHQRSA
-630 NLAPGRRVASPAII
+630 LGPGRTVAGPAII

-649 TTVIEPGWTATVE
+649 TTIVEPGWRAEV
-662 QEGTLRV
+662 QHEGTLLL
-669 TRSLRASRKADV
+669 SRARAAAV
-681 PPKGF
+681 AAA
-686 AQRHKDTNTEQGAD
+686 AQD
-700 RRYRKADMD
+700 D
-709 LAPEAKTGKA
+709 LT
-719 RHAPSFF
+719 H
-726 VSLCLRAKS
+726 
-735 FLGLTPKD
+735 
-743 DPPFERITEPDPI
+743 PDPV

-791 SCAIFDGEGR
+791 SCAIFDGDGR

-818 SVRTILRQRGPGAD
+818 SVRTILRQRTG
-832 GQPRDG
+832 DG
-838 RGLRPGDAYALNA
+838 RGIRRGDAYALNA

-867 VFVAGQDTPA
+867 VFVAEKDEGGDTPD

-895 SMPPNS
+895 SMPPGS
-901 RSIDDEGIIF
+901 RSIDDEGILF
-911 DNMLLVDDGHF
+911 DNMLIVDDGNF
-922 RDAAVAAHLADSP
+922 RDADVHAHLTTGDW
-935 FPARNPALNIADL
+935 PARNPALNIADL

-960 ALADLSAAHGVQ
+960 ALADLSAAHGAK

-977 MAHGQAQAEAAVRQL
+977 MAHGQRQAEAAVRQL
-992 LARLDDGQFRY
+992 IAGLKDGAFRY

-1010 VVVAVT
+1010 VAVAVS
-1016 VDRDARH
+1016 VDRAARH

-1038 FNAPLP
+1038 FNAPTP

-1067 CLAPVTLIVPENSML
+1067 CLAPVTLIVPQDSML

-1099 VITDALFAAF
+1099 VITDTLFAAF
-1109 GAMAP
+1109 DAMAP

-1121 FTFGNETHQYYE
+1121 FTFGNDAYQYYE

-1156 NSRMTDPEVMEMR
+1156 NSRMTDPEVMETR
-1169 FPVIVEEFSIR
+1169 FPVIVEQFAIR
-1180 QGSGG
+1180 KGSGG
-1185 EGQWRGGDGA
+1185 AGRWHGGDGA

-1214 AIPPRGLAGGSDA
+1214 QIAPAGLAGGEDA

-1236 GDGTVEMLG
+1236 AGGSVETLA

-1255 DAFVIETPG
+1255 DVFVIETPG
-1264 GGGYGEPGD
+1264 GGGYGDARES
-1273 ERG
+1273 

>member
-1 MNLRADNRW
+1 MAPPTDLRW
-10 QIWIDRGGTFTDV
+10 HIWIDRGGTFTDV

-29 GEVVTTKYLSE
+29 GTVVTTKYLSE

-45 GDAAVGAIRDLTG
+45 GDAAVNAIRDLTG
-58 AGDGALPPLAIRMG
+58 AGPGALPPLAIRMG

-111 ARKLDRTQPPH
+111 ARRLDRTPPPH
-122 AMVAEII
+122 AEVAEIT
-129 ERVGPEG
+129 ERIAPDGE
-136 DVLTPLDEAA
+136 VLAPLDEDQ
-146 ARASLQAAR
+146 ARAALRAAR
-155 DQGLTSIAI
+155 DGGLTSIAI

-179 ATIAAELGF
+179 ADIARDVGF
-188 AQISASHDVSAL
+188 TQISTSHDVSAL
-200 IKLIG
+200 IKLVG

-217 PVLHHY
+217 PVLRHY
-223 VRQFIGQ
+223 VDQFVAQ
-230 LGAGSE
+230 LGDGI
-236 GGVDPQF
+236 DPQF
-243 MKSSGGLAA
+243 MKSSGGLASA
-252 AAAFHGRDAI
+252 SAFHGRDAI

-296 VSHYAGR
+296 VSHYAGH

-339 ARLSVGPE
+339 ARLLVGPE

-380 FPKLFGPAGDQ
+380 FPKLFGPNGDQ
-391 PLDREIVVQ
+391 PLDRDVVVR
-400 KFAAMAA
+400 KFDAMAA
-407 EVGNITPEGLAE
+407 EVGNITPEALAE

-433 KRITIARGHDVSQ
+433 KRITIARGHDLTQ

-496 ERTLALTLDDNCAA
+496 ERTLGLKLDEDCAE
-510 ALAAVEAELSAQARA
+510 ALAAVEAELSQQARA
-525 DLSATAQTS
+525 DLAPDTDTT

-544 DGDNA
+544 DSDNA
-549 IELPFAPAAEIAAAF
+549 IELPLAPPQDVAAAF

-574 APHDNLV
+574 APHANLV

-593 DAQAALPPPASGA
+593 DAPAALPPPAGSA
-606 ETTPETVTAWLAG
+606 ETAPETVTAWLAG
-619 AAHDVPLHQRI
+619 APRTVPLHQRGA
-630 NLAPGRRVASPAII
+630 LAPGRTVAGPAII

-649 TTVIEPGWTATVE
+649 TTIVEPGWRAEV
-662 QEGTLRV
+662 QGEGTLLLA
-669 TRSLRASRKADV
+669 RSRAAETH
-681 PPKGF
+681 
-686 AQRHKDTNTEQGAD
+686 AATIH
-700 RRYRKADMD
+700 D
-709 LAPEAKTGKA
+709 LAA
-719 RHAPSFF
+719 
-726 VSLCLRAKS
+726 
-735 FLGLTPKD
+735 
-743 DPPFERITEPDPI
+743 PDPI

-791 SCAIFDGEGR
+791 SCAIFDGTGS

-818 SVRTILRQRGPGAD
+818 SVRTILRQRT
-832 GQPRDG
+832 RDG
-838 RGLRPGDAYALNA
+838 RGIRKGDAYALNA

-867 VFVAGQDTPA
+867 VFVDGDTPS

-895 SMPPNS
+895 SIPPDS
-901 RSIDDEGIIF
+901 RSIDDEGILF
-911 DNMLLVDDGHF
+911 DNRLIVGDGNF
-922 RDAAVAAHLADSP
+922 LDAEVHAHLIAGDH
-935 FPARNPALNIADL
+935 PARNPALNIADL

-960 ALADLSAAHGVQ
+960 ALSDLSAAHGAA

-992 LARLDDGQFRY
+992 IARLDDGAFRY

-1010 VVVAVT
+1010 VAVAVT
-1016 VDRDARH
+1016 VDREARH

-1038 FNAPLP
+1038 FNAPTP

-1067 CLAPVTLIVPENSML
+1067 CLAPVTLIVPDNSML

-1099 VITDALFAAF
+1099 VITDALFVAF
-1109 GAMAP
+1109 GAMAG

-1121 FTFGNETHQYYE
+1121 FTFGNEAYQYYE

-1141 GPGFDGTSVIQTHMT
+1141 GPGFDGTGVIQTHMT
-1156 NSRMTDPEVMEMR
+1156 NSRMTDPEVMETR
-1169 FPVIVEEFSIR
+1169 FPVIVEAFAIR
-1180 QGSGG
+1180 KGSGG
-1185 EGQWRGGDGA
+1185 AGRWRGGDGA

-1200 FREPMAANILANRR
+1200 FREAMAANILANRR
-1214 AIPPRGLAGGSDA
+1214 RIAPAGLAGGEDA

-1236 GDGTVEMLG
+1236 ADGRIEMLA

-1264 GGGYGEPGD
+1264 GGGYGKAG
-1273 ERG
+1273 ER

>member
-1 MNLRADNRW
+1 MASPTDHHW

-29 GEVVTTKYLSE
+29 GTVVTTKYLSE

-45 GDAAVGAIRDLTG
+45 GDAAVNAIRDLTG
-58 AGDGALPPLAIRMG
+58 TGAGALPPLAIRMG

-83 KGEPTLLA
+83 KGQPTLLA

-99 LTIGYQDRPELF
+99 LTIGYQDRPDLF
-111 ARKLDRTQPPH
+111 ARRLDRTPPPH
-122 AMVAEII
+122 AGVAEIV
-129 ERVGPEG
+129 ERVGPDG
-136 DVLTPLDEAA
+136 DILTPLDEAA
-146 ARASLQAAR
+146 ARATLQAAR
-155 DQGLTSIAI
+155 DDGLTSIAI

-172 PAHERRL
+172 PAHEQRV
-179 ATIAAELGF
+179 AEIARGLGF
-188 AQISASHDVSAL
+188 TQISTSHDVSAL

-223 VRQFIGQ
+223 VRQFVAQ
-230 LGAGSE
+230 LGANVD
-236 GGVDPQF
+236 GGAEPQF
-243 MKSSGGLAA
+243 MKSSGGLASA
-252 AAAFHGRDAI
+252 SAFHGRDAI

-277 APLGKTRLIGF
+277 APLGKDRLIGF

-339 ARLSVGPE
+339 ARLNVGPE

-391 PLDREIVVQ
+391 PLDRDIVAR
-400 KFAAMAA
+400 KFAAMAT
-407 EVGNITPEGLAE
+407 EIGTITPEALAE

-433 KRITIARGHDVSQ
+433 KRITIARGHDVTQ
-446 GYSLV
+446 DYSLV

-465 DALGVDE
+465 DALGIDE

-496 ERTLALTLDDNCAA
+496 ERTLGEKLDEDCAA
-510 ALAAVEAELSAQARA
+510 MLADVETGLSEQARA
-525 DLSATAQTS
+525 DLAAGADTT

-544 DGDNA
+544 DSDNA
-549 IELPFAPAAEIAAAF
+549 IELPLAPPAEIARAF

-588 LTEAG
+588 LTETG
-593 DAQAALPPPASGA
+593 AAPATLSVPAPSA
-606 ETTPETVTAWLAG
+606 ETGPETVAAWLAG
-619 AAHDVPLHQRI
+619 AAHRVPLYQRTA
-630 NLAPGRRVASPAII
+630 LAPGRAIAGPAII

-649 TTVIEPGWTATVE
+649 TTIVEPGW
-662 QEGTLRV
+662 
-669 TRSLRASRKADV
+669 
-681 PPKGF
+681 
-686 AQRHKDTNTEQGAD
+686 
-700 RRYRKADMD
+700 
-709 LAPEAKTGKA
+709 
-719 RHAPSFF
+719 
-726 VSLCLRAKS
+726 RAKVQS
-735 FLGLTPKD
+735 EGSLLLARSRAAETHATKTEDLT
-743 DPPFERITEPDPI
+743 IPDPI

-818 SVRTILRQRGPGAD
+818 SVRTILRQRTS
-832 GQPRDG
+832 DG
-838 RGLRPGDAYALNA
+838 RGIKRGDAYALNA

-867 VFVAGQDTPA
+867 VFVEGDAA
-877 FFVAARGHHA
+877 SFFVAARGHHA

-895 SMPPNS
+895 SMPPDS
-901 RSIDDEGIIF
+901 KSIADEGILF
-911 DNMLLVDDGHF
+911 DNVLIVDDGHF
-922 RDAAVAAHLADSP
+922 RDAAIATHLVDSP
-935 FPARNPALNIADL
+935 WPARNPALNIADL

-960 ALADLSAAHGVQ
+960 ALADLSATHGAK

-977 MAHGQAQAEAAVRQL
+977 MKHGQAQAEAAVRQL
-992 LARLDDGQFRY
+992 IARLDDGAFRY

-1010 VVVAVT
+1010 VAVAVK
-1016 VDRDARH
+1016 VDRAARH
-1023 VTIDFTGSSATLPDN
+1023 VTIDFTGSSPTLPDN
-1038 FNAPLP
+1038 FNAPMP
-1044 VVRAAVLYVLRT
+1044 VVRAAALYVLRT

-1121 FTFGNETHQYYE
+1121 FTFGNDAYQYYE

-1156 NSRMTDPEVMEMR
+1156 NSRMTDPEVMETR

-1180 QGSGG
+1180 KGSGG
-1185 EGQWRGGDGA
+1185 AGQWRGGDGA

-1200 FREPMAANILANRR
+1200 FRKPMAANILANRR
-1214 AIPPRGLAGGSDA
+1214 QIAPKGLAGGEDA
-1227 APGRNWVER
+1227 AAGSNRVER
-1236 GDGTVEMLG
+1236 ADGRVEELA

-1264 GGGYGEPGD
+1264 GGGYGKSG
-1273 ERG
+1273 ER

>member
-1 MNLRADNRW
+1 MALQPDDRW
-10 QIWIDRGGTFTDV
+10 HIWIDRGGTFTDV

-29 GEVVTTKYLSE
+29 GAVVTTKYLSE

-45 GDAAVGAIRDLTG
+45 GDAAVNAIRDLTG
-58 AGDGALPPLAIRMG
+58 AGSGALPPLAIRMG

-91 ITRGFGDA
+91 ITQGFRDA
-99 LTIGYQDRPELF
+99 LTIGYQDRPDLF
-111 ARKLDRTQPPH
+111 ARRLDRTPPPH
-122 AMVAEII
+122 AIVAEIA
-129 ERVGPEG
+129 ERTGPGGE
-136 DVLTPLDEAA
+136 VLQPLDEDA
-146 ARASLQAAR
+146 ARASLEAAR
-155 DQGLTSIAI
+155 ESGLTSIAI
-164 VLMHGYRY
+164 VLMHGYRH
-172 PAHERRL
+172 PAHEKRL
-179 ATIAAELGF
+179 AEIAREVGF
-188 AQISASHDVSAL
+188 TQISTSHDVSAL

-223 VRQFIGQ
+223 VRQFVGQ
-230 LGAGSE
+230 LGDGI
-236 GGVDPQF
+236 DPQF
-243 MKSSGGLAA
+243 MKSSGGLASA
-252 AAAFHGRDAI
+252 SAFHGRDAI

-380 FPKLFGPAGDQ
+380 FPRLFGPNGDQ
-391 PLDREIVVQ
+391 PLDRDIVVQ

-407 EVGNITPEGLAE
+407 EVGNITPDALAE

-433 KRITIARGHDVSQ
+433 KRITIARGHDLTQ
-446 GYSLV
+446 GYSLT

-465 DALGVDE
+465 DALGIDE

-496 ERTLALTLDDNCAA
+496 ERTLALKLDKDCAA
-510 ALAAVEAELSAQARA
+510 TLAAAEADLSDRARA
-525 DLSATAQTS
+525 DLAPDAATT

-544 DGDNA
+544 DSDNA
-549 IELPFAPAAEIAAAF
+549 IELALAPPAEVAAAF

-574 APHDNLV
+574 APHDNLI

-588 LTEAG
+588 LTETG
-593 DAQAALPPPASGA
+593 DAPASLLPPAPTAKA
-606 ETTPETVTAWLAG
+606 EPETVTAWLAG
-619 AAHDVPLHQRI
+619 APCEVPLHQR
-630 NLAPGRRVASPAII
+630 NALAPGRTVAGPAII

-649 TTVIEPGWTATVE
+649 TTVVEPGWRAEV
-662 QEGTLRV
+662 QGEGTLLLAR
-669 TRSLRASRKADV
+669 TRIAETHVAES
-681 PPKGF
+681 G
-686 AQRHKDTNTEQGAD
+686 
-700 RRYRKADMD
+700 D
-709 LAPEAKTGKA
+709 LAA
-719 RHAPSFF
+719 
-726 VSLCLRAKS
+726 
-735 FLGLTPKD
+735 
-743 DPPFERITEPDPI
+743 PDPI

-818 SVRTILRQRGPGAD
+818 SVRTILRQRTG
-832 GQPRDG
+832 DG
-838 RGLRPGDAYALNA
+838 RGIRRGDAYALNA

-867 VFVAGQDTPA
+867 VFVAKEEESEAPD

-895 SMPPNS
+895 SMPPDS
-901 RSIDDEGIIF
+901 RSIADEGILF
-911 DNMLLVDDGHF
+911 DNVLIVDDGHF
-922 RDAAVAAHLADSP
+922 LDAAVASHLVDGP
-935 FPARNPALNIADL
+935 WPARNPALNIADL

-960 ALADLSAAHGVQ
+960 ALADLSAAHGTT

-977 MAHGQAQAEAAVRQL
+977 MAHGQRQAEIAVRQL
-992 LARLDDGQFRY
+992 IARLDDGAFRY

-1010 VVVAVT
+1010 VAVAVK

-1023 VTIDFTGSSATLPDN
+1023 VTIDFTGSSATLADN
-1038 FNAPLP
+1038 FNTPLP

-1067 CLAPVTLIVPENSML
+1067 CLAPVTLIVPDDSML

-1099 VITDALFAAF
+1099 VITDALFIAF
-1109 GAMAP
+1109 GAMAG

-1121 FTFGNETHQYYE
+1121 FTFGNEAYQYYE

-1156 NSRMTDPEVMEMR
+1156 NSRMTDPEVMETR

-1180 QGSGG
+1180 AGSGG
-1185 EGQWRGGDGA
+1185 AGRWHGGDGA

-1214 AIPPRGLAGGSDA
+1214 RIAPSGLAGGANA

-1236 GDGTVEMLG
+1236 ADGRTEMLA
-1245 ATGSADLAAG
+1245 ATGSAELAAG

-1264 GGGYGEPGD
+1264 GGGYGTSG
-1273 ERG
+1273 ER

>member
-1 MNLRADNRW
+1 MPPPPDHRW

-23 VARSPD
+23 VARSPA
-29 GEVVTTKYLSE
+29 GAVVTRKYLSD

-58 AGDGALPPLAIRMG
+58 VGDGALPPLAIRMG

-83 KGEPTLLA
+83 KGAPTLLA

-99 LTIGYQDRPELF
+99 LTIGYQDRPDLF
-111 ARKLDRTQPPH
+111 ARRLDRIPPPH
-122 AMVAEII
+122 AAVAEIA
-129 ERVGPEG
+129 ERIGPDG
-136 DVLTPLDEAA
+136 TVLEPLDQDS
-146 ARASLQAAR
+146 ARASLQAAYDR
-155 DQGLTSIAI
+155 GLASVAI

-172 PAHERRL
+172 PTHERRL
-179 ATIAAELGF
+179 AEIAAAIGF
-188 AQISASHDVSAL
+188 TQISTSHDVSAL
-200 IKLIG
+200 IKLVG

-217 PVLHHY
+217 PVLRHY
-223 VRQFIGQ
+223 VDQFVEQ
-230 LGAGSE
+230 LGE
-236 GGVDPQF
+236 GAAPQF
-243 MKSSGGLAA
+243 MKSSGGLAS

-380 FPKLFGPAGDQ
+380 FPKLFGPNGDQ
-391 PLDREIVVQ
+391 PLDRDIVAQ

-407 EVGNITPEGLAE
+407 EVGNITPAALAE

-433 KRITIARGHDVSQ
+433 KRITIARGHDVTR
-446 GYSLV
+446 GYSLI

-496 ERTLALTLDDNCAA
+496 ERTLGLRLDADCAA
-510 ALAAVEAELSAQARA
+510 ALADVATDLAEQARA
-525 DLSATAQTS
+525 DLSPDAETT

-544 DGDNA
+544 DSDNA
-549 IELPFAPAAEIAAAF
+549 IELPLAPPATVAAAF

-574 APHDNLV
+574 APHNNLV

-588 LTEAG
+588 LTEAEG
-593 DAQAALPPPASGA
+593 MQPALPPPAPAA
-606 ETTPETVTAWLAG
+606 ETAPETVTARLAG
-619 AAHDVPLHQRI
+619 ARHAVPLHQRP
-630 NLAPGRRVASPAII
+630 NLSPGRRIPGPAII
-644 IDALS
+644 VDALA
-649 TTVIEPGWTATVE
+649 TTIIEPGWAATVE
-662 QEGTLRV
+662 PEGTLRLTKSPSSSEEGLGV
-669 TRSLRASRKADV
+669 VDAGAQGGSHHPTAD
-681 PPKGF
+681 
-686 AQRHKDTNTEQGAD
+686 
-700 RRYRKADMD
+700 
-709 LAPEAKTGKA
+709 
-719 RHAPSFF
+719 
-726 VSLCLRAKS
+726 
-735 FLGLTPKD
+735 
-743 DPPFERITEPDPI
+743 PDPI

-791 SCAIFDGEGR
+791 SCAIFDGTGR

-818 SVRTILRQRGPGAD
+818 SVRTILRQRGPGPD
-832 GQPRDG
+832 GRPRDG

-867 VFVAGQDTPA
+867 VFIAGDAAPA

-895 SMPPNS
+895 SMPPDS
-901 RSIDDEGIIF
+901 KSIEDEGIIF
-911 DNMLLVDDGHF
+911 DNFLLVDDGHF
-922 RDAAVAAHLADSP
+922 RDAAVGAHLVDSP
-935 FPARNPALNIADL
+935 WPARNPALNIADL

-960 ALADLSAAHGVQ
+960 ALADLAAAHGAA

-977 MAHGQAQAEAAVRQL
+977 MAHGQDQAAAAVRQL
-992 LARLDDGQFRY
+992 LARLDDGSFRY
-1003 AMDNGAE
+1003 AMDNGAA

-1016 VDRDARH
+1016 VDREARH

-1121 FTFGNETHQYYE
+1121 FTFGNAAHQYYE

-1141 GPGFDGTSVIQTHMT
+1141 GPGFHGTSVIQTHMT
-1156 NSRMTDPEVMEMR
+1156 NSRMTDPEVMEAR

-1180 QGSGG
+1180 PGSGG
-1185 EGQWRGGDGA
+1185 TGEWHGGDGA

-1200 FREPMAANILANRR
+1200 FRAPMAANILANRR
-1214 AIPPRGLAGGSDA
+1214 RIAPRGLAGGSDA

-1236 GDGTVEMLG
+1236 ADGSIEMLG
-1245 ATGSADLAAG
+1245 ATGSADLDAG
-1255 DAFVIETPG
+1255 DTFVIETPG
-1264 GGGYGEPGD
+1264 GGGYGKVGS
-1273 ERG
+1273 

>member
-1 MNLRADNRW
+1 MAPPTDPHW
-10 QIWIDRGGTFTDV
+10 HIWIDRGGTFTDV

-29 GEVVTTKYLSE
+29 GAVVTAKYLSE

-45 GDAAVGAIRDLTG
+45 GDAAVNAIRELTG
-58 AGDGALPPLAIRMG
+58 AGTGTLPPLAIRMG

-91 ITRGFGDA
+91 ITSGFGDA

-111 ARKLDRTQPPH
+111 ARRLDRIPPPH
-122 AMVAEII
+122 AAVAEII

-136 DVLTPLDEAA
+136 DILTPLDEAA
-146 ARASLQAAR
+146 ARAALQAAR
-155 DQGLTSIAI
+155 ERGITSIAI

-172 PAHERRL
+172 PAHEARL
-179 ATIAAELGF
+179 AAIARETGF
-188 AQISASHDVSAL
+188 TQISTSHDVSAL

-223 VRQFIGQ
+223 VRQFVAQ
-230 LGAGSE
+230 LGE
-236 GGVDPQF
+236 GIDPQF

-252 AAAFHGRDAI
+252 ASAFHGRDAI

-277 APLGKTRLIGF
+277 APLGKQRLIGF

-339 ARLSVGPE
+339 ARLLVGPE

-380 FPKLFGPAGDQ
+380 FPKLFGPNGDR
-391 PLDREIVVQ
+391 PLDRDIVVQ

-407 EVGNITPEGLAE
+407 EVGNITPEALAE

-433 KRITIARGHDVSQ
+433 KRITIARGHDVTQ

-479 GVLSAYG
+479 GVLSAFG
-486 MGLARPSAIR
+486 IGLAKPSAIR
-496 ERTLALTLDDNCAA
+496 ERTLALKLDTHCAA
-510 ALAAVEAELSAQARA
+510 ALAATETELSDQARA
-525 DLSATAQTS
+525 DLAPDVTTT
-534 RETLLFVRLA
+534 RETLIFVRLA
-544 DGDNA
+544 DSDNA
-549 IELPFAPAAEIAAAF
+549 IELPLAAPAEVAGAF

-588 LTEAG
+588 LTETG
-593 DAQAALPPPASGA
+593 AAPATVPMPASTT
-606 ETTPETVTAWLAG
+606 ETEPEIVAAWLAG
-619 AAHDVPLHQRI
+619 AEHRVPLHQRSA
-630 NLAPGRRVASPAII
+630 LAPDRTIAGPAII

-649 TTVIEPGWTATVE
+649 TTIVEPGWRAEV
-662 QEGTLRV
+662 QSEGTLLLAR
-669 TRSLRASRKADV
+669 TRAAGTQIVASD
-681 PPKGF
+681 
-686 AQRHKDTNTEQGAD
+686 
-700 RRYRKADMD
+700 D
-709 LAPEAKTGKA
+709 LT
-719 RHAPSFF
+719 
-726 VSLCLRAKS
+726 
-735 FLGLTPKD
+735 T
-743 DPPFERITEPDPI
+743 PDPI

-818 SVRTILRQRGPGAD
+818 SVRTILRQRTH
-832 GQPRDG
+832 DG
-838 RGLRPGDAYALNA
+838 RGIRRGDAYALNA

-867 VFVAGQDTPA
+867 VFVEGDEPS

-895 SMPPNS
+895 SMPPDS
-901 RSIDDEGIIF
+901 KSIEDEGILF
-911 DNMLLVDDGHF
+911 DNMLIVDDGNF
-922 RDAAVAAHLADSP
+922 LDSVVAAHLIDSDW
-935 FPARNPALNIADL
+935 PARNPALNIADL

-960 ALADLSAAHGVQ
+960 ALVDLAANHGVQ

-977 MAHGQAQAEAAVRQL
+977 MAHGQRQAEAAVRQL
-992 LARLDDGQFRY
+992 IARLDDGKFRY

-1010 VVVAVT
+1010 VAVAVK
-1016 VDRDARH
+1016 VDRTARH

-1038 FNAPLP
+1038 FNAPMP

-1067 CLAPVTLIVPENSML
+1067 CLAPVTLIVPPDSML
-1082 SPRYPAAVV
+1082 SPSYPAAVV

-1121 FTFGNETHQYYE
+1121 FTFGNEAHQYYE

-1156 NSRMTDPEVMEMR
+1156 NSRMTDPEVMETR
-1169 FPVIVEEFSIR
+1169 FPIIVEEFSIR
-1180 QGSGG
+1180 KGSGG
-1185 EGQWRGGDGA
+1185 AGQWRGGDGA

-1214 AIPPRGLAGGSDA
+1214 QIAPKGLAGGEDA

-1236 GDGTVEMLG
+1236 AGGRIEMLA

-1264 GGGYGEPGD
+1264 GGGYGKSG
-1273 ERG
+1273 ER